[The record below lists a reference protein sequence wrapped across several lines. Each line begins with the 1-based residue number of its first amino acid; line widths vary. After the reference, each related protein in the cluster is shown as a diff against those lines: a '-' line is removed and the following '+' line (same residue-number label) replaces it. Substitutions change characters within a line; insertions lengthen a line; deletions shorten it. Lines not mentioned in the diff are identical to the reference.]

1 MTRNITMIKPI
12 PHAITSLRRAALW
25 LMLALL
31 VSFVLGCGNKGKTDL
46 SGKVTAPPAMGNWKL
61 QNTSETYD
69 RRTIFDY
76 IDGAGEVYLAYDFS
90 HVEVHH
96 YAGQNRPDITLEIY
110 GMGSAENAYG
120 IFSYTRENDSA
131 GIGQGYDYLGSL
143 LCFWQ
148 DKYFVSIATVE
159 ETPDTKE
166 ALYGLARQISDQL
179 PKGGEKPRLLK
190 LLPLEGLK
198 SSSLLYLHS
207 YPVLNNEYFLSSEN
221 ILGLDST
228 TNAVLAT
235 YEPDR
240 SILLLIQYRSAE
252 RAASSQKRF
261 ANAYAPSLD
270 QSGFAV
276 RENGRVLMIA
286 REGKYLAIVLEA
298 PSCQTAADYLEK
310 IKALIIQYDR

>member
-1 MTRNITMIKPI
+1 MIRLTPN
-12 PHAITSLRRAALW
+12 AIASSRQAALW
-25 LMLALL
+25 LMIALL
-31 VSFVLGCGNKGKTDL
+31 LSLVLGCGNKGKTDL
-46 SGKVTAPPAMGNWKL
+46 SGKVVAPPAIGNWKL
-61 QNTSETYD
+61 QNASETYD

-76 IDGAGEVYLAYDFS
+76 IDGAGEVYLAYDFRR
-90 HVEVHH
+90 VEVHH
-96 YAGQNRPDITLEIY
+96 YAGQNKPDITLEIY
-110 GMGSAENAYG
+110 DMGSAENAYG
-120 IFSYTRENDSA
+120 IFSYTRENDST

-143 LCFWQ
+143 FCFWQ
-148 DKYFVSIATVE
+148 NNYFVSITTVE

-166 ALYGLARQISDQL
+166 GLYGLARQISNQL

-252 RAASSQKRF
+252 KAESSRKRF
-261 ANAYAPSLD
+261 SEAYTPSPD

-298 PSCQTAADYLEK
+298 PSRQTAADYLEK